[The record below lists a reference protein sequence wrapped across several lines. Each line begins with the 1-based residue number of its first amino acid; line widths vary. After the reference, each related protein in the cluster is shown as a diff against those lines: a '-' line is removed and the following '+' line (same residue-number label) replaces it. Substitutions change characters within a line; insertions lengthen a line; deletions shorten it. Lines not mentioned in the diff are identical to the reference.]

1 MLGSN
6 YKKGANYQLSQ
17 EKMETFSVL
26 DSHSKKISN
35 SLIFMVFPWG
45 NAKSSDNGQ
54 DIEYWLKIVRI
65 RCKFNVFLT
74 SCVTA
79 CEIQWYNTCVCN
91 SSLMLR
97 TPCSLRL
104 CEHFWNVYSWT
115 RESTKSRDLEV
126 FHFRNPALLKS
137 PLNECL
143 DIKDMF
149 KPPFFENII
158 KKGSK
163 IR

>member
-1 MLGSN
+1 
-6 YKKGANYQLSQ
+6 
-17 EKMETFSVL
+17 METFSVL

-79 CEIQWYNTCVCN
+79 WIISSSDDDDGDKDDSGFNIVNFLCVLDTNT
-91 SSLMLR
+91 
-97 TPCSLRL
+97 
-104 CEHFWNVYSWT
+104 
-115 RESTKSRDLEV
+115 
-126 FHFRNPALLKS
+126 
-137 PLNECL
+137 
-143 DIKDMF
+143 
-149 KPPFFENII
+149 
-158 KKGSK
+158 
-163 IR
+163 